1 MGRKSAPRKTAT
13 DKRPANHWE
22 PAALLMFSEEQ
33 SHLQV
38 LEVMRSDGGSV
49 EQNGAFAFPA
59 CNMCLQD
66 GSVSAPVP
74 PPPPPRQGWLEITS
88 LQEAEIHHEACSG
101 VKVIGGRFMG
111 ISGKARA
118 GRPGEPWEKLE
129 KY

>member
-1 MGRKSAPRKTAT
+1 MCAPRKTTT

-22 PAALLMFSEEQ
+22 LAALLMFSEEQ

-66 GSVSAPVP
+66 GSVRAPAP
-74 PPPPPRQGWLEITS
+74 PHTPSRQVWLEITF
-88 LQEAEIHHEACSG
+88 LQEPEIHHEACSG
-101 VKVIGGRFMG
+101 VKVVRGRFMG

-118 GRPGEPWEKLE
+118 GGPGEPWEELE